1 MRRALDG
8 WVARKSGCPPS
19 PAMLLHAPPERDRG
33 RRLVAG
39 LRHVVEAER
48 IRLQLLRARER
59 PHDAELGGAGAERHQ
74 QIGRDLNVAEG
85 EQARRETQAERDEVL
100 A

>member
-1 MRRALDG
+1 VGCQEVRLSA
-8 WVARKSGCPPS
+8 VAGN
-19 PAMLLHAPPERDRG
+19 LLHAPPERDRG

-59 PHDAELGGAGAERHQ
+59 PHDAGLGGAGGER
-74 QIGRDLNVAEG
+74 QIGLIA
-85 EQARRETQAERDEVL
+85 
-100 A
+100 